1 MSDGSG
7 WVKIHRSMLDNPVV
21 MKDSDH
27 CMLWMLL
34 LLNATHK
41 PHDTLFG
48 GKRITLMPGQLI
60 TGRKK
65 LARELHVNEHKIDR
79 MLRAFKNEQ
88 QIEQQSKPYGSLIT
102 IKNWH
107 KYQDIEQQNEQRMS
121 NQRATNE
128 QRVSTKQ
135 ECKNERSIYSSS
147 YEELG
152 DANRADRSPSPYD
165 STFEEIWKLTPKR
178 NGRLDGKKP
187 AYAAYR
193 RSIKA
198 GHTPEEIRDGILAL
212 AKRYERNPD
221 EAQYIPKGST
231 IYQQERWA
239 DALADTG
246 KTETE
251 AWGDEIDQII
261 EEGLKWL

>member
-65 LARELHVNEHKIDR
+65 LARELRVNEHKIDR

-102 IKNWH
+102 IINWH
-107 KYQDIEQQNEQRMS
+107 KYQGFEQQNEQQMS
-121 NQRATNE
+121 NQRATSE

-135 ECKNERSIYSSS
+135 ECKNDKNERISNNTN
-147 YEELG
+147 G
-152 DANRADRSPSPYD
+152 DSAVACASYD
-165 STFEEIWKLTPKR
+165 STFDEIWRLTPKH
-178 NGRLDGKKP
+178 NGRLEGKKP
-187 AYAAYR
+187 AYAAYL

-212 AKRYERNPD
+212 AK
-221 EAQYIPKGST
+221 QYDRDQGSARFIPNGAT
-231 IYQQERWA
+231 IYRQERWA

-251 AWGDEIDQII
+251 VWGDEIDQII

>member
-65 LARELHVNEHKIDR
+65 LARELRVNEHKIDR

-107 KYQDIEQQNEQRMS
+107 KYQDNEQQNEQRMS

-135 ECKNERSIYSSS
+135 ECKECK
-147 YEELG
+147 EVVV
-152 DANRADRSPSPYD
+152 DARARGSGGQLSDR
-165 STFEEIWKLTPKR
+165 LTDTEWH
-178 NGRLDGKKP
+178 RLDRQFDHFLDLIDRIDDQVQDPYGIDNP
-187 AYAAYR
+187 YAYFLKAANNMDWPR
-193 RSIKA
+193 K
-198 GHTPEEIRDGILAL
+198 
-212 AKRYERNPD
+212 
-221 EAQYIPKGST
+221 
-231 IYQQERWA
+231 
-239 DALADTG
+239 
-246 KTETE
+246 
-251 AWGDEIDQII
+251 
-261 EEGLKWL
+261 

>member
-7 WVKIHRSMLDNPVV
+7 WIKIHRSMLDNPVV

-107 KYQDIEQQNEQRMS
+107 KYQDFEQQNEQQMS
-121 NQRATNE
+121 NQRATSE

-135 ECKNERSIYSSS
+135 ECKECK
-147 YEELG
+147 EVVV
-152 DANRADRSPSPYD
+152 DARARGSGGQLSDR
-165 STFEEIWKLTPKR
+165 LTDTEWH
-178 NGRLDGKKP
+178 RLDRQFDHFLDLIDRIDDQVQDTYGIDNP
-187 AYAAYR
+187 YAYFLKAANNMDWPR
-193 RSIKA
+193 K
-198 GHTPEEIRDGILAL
+198 
-212 AKRYERNPD
+212 
-221 EAQYIPKGST
+221 
-231 IYQQERWA
+231 
-239 DALADTG
+239 
-246 KTETE
+246 
-251 AWGDEIDQII
+251 
-261 EEGLKWL
+261 

>member
-7 WVKIHRSMLDNPVV
+7 WIKIHRSMLDNPVV

-48 GKRITLMPGQLI
+48 GKRITLQPGQLI

-65 LARELHVNEHKIDR
+65 LARELRVNEHKIDR

-107 KYQDIEQQNEQRMS
+107 KYQDIEQQNEQQMS
-121 NQRATNE
+121 NQRATSE
-128 QRVSTKQ
+128 QQVSTKQ
-135 ECKNERSIYSSS
+135 ECKECK
-147 YEELG
+147 EVVV
-152 DANRADRSPSPYD
+152 DARARGSGGQLSDR
-165 STFEEIWKLTPKR
+165 LTDTEWH
-178 NGRLDGKKP
+178 RLDRQFDHFLDLIDRIDDQVQDPYGIDNP
-187 AYAAYR
+187 YAYFLKAANNMDWPR
-193 RSIKA
+193 K
-198 GHTPEEIRDGILAL
+198 
-212 AKRYERNPD
+212 
-221 EAQYIPKGST
+221 
-231 IYQQERWA
+231 
-239 DALADTG
+239 
-246 KTETE
+246 
-251 AWGDEIDQII
+251 
-261 EEGLKWL
+261 